1 MTKLSKK
8 IFSAFV
14 LKFGLARVPQNPRDE
29 MRKSTTRG
37 LRVLHNDDAR
47 HARLYLAFFS
57 VYRYN
62 DATARATSTMAEY
75 LEDQAMEVEALESI
89 LMEDMV
95 VVEGSEVRRTHL
107 LRISRKN
114 RTPV

>member
-1 MTKLSKK
+1 
-8 IFSAFV
+8 
-14 LKFGLARVPQNPRDE
+14 

-37 LRVLHNDDAR
+37 LRVLH
-47 HARLYLAFFS
+47 
-57 VYRYN
+57 N

-114 RTPV
+114 RTPVYATNHQLERPTTTMTTTTAS